1 MEELKCDQC
10 DKQAHFMCSLCNSS
24 KYCST
29 DCQKLDWPEHRK
41 TCPEYLRRMQEPEPE
56 ETEEEKIQNIKFYVG
71 QLYTILKPVT
81 LTILTSILW
90 VKLNNPSTPYFATNE
105 IPRQAASVGTS
116 FGTSGN
122 SSSDNQQSL
131 IIAGIIMGQI
141 VVATVVMACL
151 FRYGQVKIIYGI
163 LGVLILMLLGL
174 FGYQLA
180 LMLLTISNIPFDWI
194 SFVFCLWNFV
204 AVGLASIFWKGP
216 QLLQQGYLVLMSSMM
231 AFSLSSLPALVTW
244 ILLGF
249 LAVWDLI
256 AVLCPY
262 GPLRIMLESAQKNN
276 TELPAALIY
285 SAMVWVG
292 MASPPSPRHPL
303 STPAQIS
310 PLDLPE
316 ALDVDEIIQE
326 KPKVA
331 VVDPSKELQND
342 IPASD
347 LSKDNANDV
356 TDNLETKRLTSEI
369 EMTEL
374 NRDGQ
379 VVEQEEE
386 DDEETG
392 LKLGLGDFVFYSV
405 LVGRASLYDW
415 ITTIISILAVL
426 SGLVLTI
433 FILVLKRKPLPA
445 LPISIFF
452 GIIFFLV
459 ASLTL
464 SPMMTDLVVSNE
476 VAPRGTL
483 SAGLLGEGFV
493 YL

>member
-1 MEELKCDQC
+1 
-10 DKQAHFMCSLCNSS
+10 
-24 KYCST
+24 
-29 DCQKLDWPEHRK
+29 
-41 TCPEYLRRMQEPEPE
+41 MQEQEHE
-56 ETEEEKIQNIKFYVG
+56 ETEEEKIQNIRFYVG

-90 VKLNNPSTPYFATNE
+90 VKLSNPSPPYFATNE
-105 IPRQAASVGTS
+105 IPRQVASVGTS

-122 SSSDNQQSL
+122 STSDNQQSL

-141 VVATVVMACL
+141 VVATVIMACL

-204 AVGLASIFWKGP
+204 AVGLAAIFWKGP
-216 QLLQQGYLVLMSSMM
+216 QVLQQGYLVLMSSMM

-292 MASPPSPRHPL
+292 MAAPPSPKQKHPL
-303 STPAQIS
+303 ASPSQIS
-310 PLDLPE
+310 PIELPQP
-316 ALDVDEIIQE
+316 LDVDEIVQD

-331 VVDPSKELQND
+331 VVDPSNEVNGSSAD
-342 IPASD
+342 ITSESPRD
-347 LSKDNANDV
+347 RGMDV
-356 TDNLETKRLTSEI
+356 ADNLETKRLTSEI

-374 NRDGQ
+374 DRNGEAAQ
-379 VVEQEEE
+379 PQEEE
-386 DDEETG
+386 EEEETG

-464 SPMMTDLVVSNE
+464 SPMMEDLVVSSE
-476 VAPRGTL
+476 VAPQGTL
-483 SAGLLGEGFV
+483 SAGLIGEGFV